1 VSKKIINKKL
11 YLLITKKIQIVLN
24 NHEISQLLFD
34 NTSFQKTFR
43 ELVVYCQTYESNEV
57 VINEKTPEFIKKY
70 EGITKIEFNEE
81 DISELDESDFED
93 KLNYLNIL
101 VKNTLGKDW
110 DEINN
115 SSKADSS
122 KNSKPEEEQFQ
133 QTSQAYSNSN
143 QHFDA
148 NKFINENNVSVDKIA
163 ENMIDMQARQLVQR
177 DIMQNKF
184 YKFNSRPKSIVIFK
198 AAMLMFW
205 FLFILSFLVITIVG
219 YIGNGSLF
227 SLLSKAELTAAIEGG
242 KDLREFVILFNGVET
257 SQMIFIF
264 TLILF
269 GGLSF
274 YIIFGNIKQWKNDNV
289 KYSFKSTMTIM
300 MVIFFFFTFITTIS
314 SPTNVLMNWND
325 ISANRN
331 IPNFDITIKTTSY
344 IVDNPGNYSKL
355 LIKYI
360 FTIIQ
365 ITSVAV
371 GILVNIIIVNIRPK
385 IDFDRLNQLVEKYK
399 CEIKSGQI
407 KAQSGNGAQD
417 WFKGPKSPFSPY

>member
-1 VSKKIINKKL
+1 MSKKIINKKL

-24 NHEISQLLFD
+24 NPEISQLLFD

-115 SSKADSS
+115 SSKTDHS

-133 QTSQAYSNSN
+133 QTNQTYSNSN

-163 ENMIDMQARQLVQR
+163 ENMIDAQARQLVQR

-184 YKFNSRPKSIVIFK
+184 YKFNSRPKSIMIFK
-198 AAMLMFW
+198 AAMLIFW

-227 SLLSKAELTAAIEGG
+227 SILPESALHNEKIPQN
-242 KDLREFVILFNGVET
+242 FVILFNGVQT

-325 ISANRN
+325 IFANRSIGTFN
-331 IPNFDITIKTTSY
+331 IKIGTNDFT
-344 IVDNPGNYSKL
+344 VDNPGNYSKL
-355 LIKYI
+355 LVQYI

-371 GILVNIIIVNIRPK
+371 GVLVNIIIVNIRPK

-399 CEIKSGQI
+399 CDIKSGQI
-407 KAQSGNGAQD
+407 KPQSGNGAQD
-417 WFKGPKSPFSPY
+417 WFRGPKSPFSPY